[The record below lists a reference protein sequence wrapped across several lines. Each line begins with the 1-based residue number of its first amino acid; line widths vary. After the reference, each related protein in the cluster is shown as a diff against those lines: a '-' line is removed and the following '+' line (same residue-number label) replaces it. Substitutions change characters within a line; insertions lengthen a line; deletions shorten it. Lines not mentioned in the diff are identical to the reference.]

1 MTNHLAPWTNPHRIG
16 SAVYQRFGIES
27 HRGKNKNIVSYNAVV
42 LKDQMLIEIVFNTAR
57 YPSGSSLVDT
67 CMAVI
72 CLRQYIFII
81 FLPMKPCFLYV
92 TIILC
97 EKQVIIVFKKI
108 DDNIVII
115 DKLLLNSHNLRFLIT
130 MLRRRWDSNQKVIVT
145 LATED

>member
-1 MTNHLAPWTNPHRIG
+1 M
-16 SAVYQRFGIES
+16 
-27 HRGKNKNIVSYNAVV
+27 

-81 FLPMKPCFLYV
+81 FLSMKPCLLY
-92 TIILC
+92 IRFISC
-97 EKQVIIVFKKI
+97 EKQVIIVFKKNI
-108 DDNIVII
+108 DDSIVVI

>member
-1 MTNHLAPWTNPHRIG
+1 
-16 SAVYQRFGIES
+16 
-27 HRGKNKNIVSYNAVV
+27 
-42 LKDQMLIEIVFNTAR
+42 MLIEIVFNTAR
-57 YPSGSSLVDT
+57 YSSGSSLVDT

-81 FLPMKPCFLYV
+81 FLSMKPCLLY
-92 TIILC
+92 IRFILC

-108 DDNIVII
+108 DDSIVVI